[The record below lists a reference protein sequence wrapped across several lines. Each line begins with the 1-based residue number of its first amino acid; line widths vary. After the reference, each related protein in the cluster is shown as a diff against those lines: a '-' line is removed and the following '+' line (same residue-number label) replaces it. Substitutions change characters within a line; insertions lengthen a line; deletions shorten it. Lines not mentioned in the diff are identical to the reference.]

1 MALRQLGG
9 PAKMLMGWIL
19 APANHGAATVV
30 TREGHGYATTG
41 SA

>member
-9 PAKMLMGWIL
+9 PAKMLMGWML
-19 APANHGAATVV
+19 ALLCHFDL
-30 TREGHGYATTG
+30 RM